1 VKADRINDH
10 NLGGQFS
17 KETGKAMNKSIEFD
31 VKPDWDEIEKVRN
44 ESADF
49 LQSHELSDDTIH
61 SLSMIISELIE
72 NGLKYGDFK
81 TEGNKVVV
89 IINVAANMVTVEVLN
104 PVDESAYEHLSKLD
118 KTIQWIRGYQDPFEA
133 YIERIKEVSKK
144 PLHDME
150 SGIGLVRIAYEG
162 NALLDF
168 FVAEN
173 NMLNVSVVSNLEK
186 GDRVSS

>member
-1 VKADRINDH
+1 MK
-10 NLGGQFS
+10 
-17 KETGKAMNKSIEFD
+17 KSIEFK

-49 LQSHELSDDTIH
+49 LQSHKLSDNAIH

-81 TEGNKVVV
+81 NGKNKVAV
-89 IINVAANMVTVEVLN
+89 IINVGNNEVTVEVVN
-104 PVDESAYEHLSKLD
+104 PVDESAYENLSRLD

-162 NALLDF
+162 NGLLDF

-173 NMLNVSVVSNLEK
+173 NMLNVSAVSNIERE
-186 GDRVSS
+186 DRISS

>member
-1 VKADRINDH
+1 
-10 NLGGQFS
+10 
-17 KETGKAMNKSIEFD
+17 MNKSIEFD

-72 NGLKYGDFK
+72 NGLKYGDFE

-104 PVDESAYEHLSKLD
+104 PVDKSAYEHLSKLD

-173 NMLNVSVVSNLEK
+173 NMLNVSVVSNLERE
-186 GDRVSS
+186 DRVSS

>member
-1 VKADRINDH
+1 MK
-10 NLGGQFS
+10 
-17 KETGKAMNKSIEFD
+17 KSIEFN

-49 LQSHELSDDTIH
+49 LQSHELSDNTIH

-72 NGLKYGDFK
+72 NGLKYGNFK
-81 TEGNKVVV
+81 TKNNKVVV
-89 IINVAANMVTVEVLN
+89 IINVAANTVTVEVVN
-104 PVDESAYEHLSKLD
+104 PVDKSAYKHLTKLD
-118 KTIQWIRGYQDPFEA
+118 RTIQWIRGYQDPFEA

-162 NALLDF
+162 NGLLDF

-173 NMLNVSVVSNLEK
+173 NMLNVSVVSNIERV
-186 GDRVSS
+186 DRVSS

>member
-1 VKADRINDH
+1 MK
-10 NLGGQFS
+10 
-17 KETGKAMNKSIEFD
+17 KTIEFD

-61 SLSMIISELIE
+61 SLSMIISELLENGIKYGNFKMIE
-72 NGLKYGDFK
+72 NRV
-81 TEGNKVVV
+81 VVV
-89 IINVAANMVTVEVLN
+89 INIERNTVTMEVLN
-104 PVDESAYEHLSKLD
+104 PVDESAFKHLSRLD

-144 PLHDME
+144 PLNDVE

-162 NALLDF
+162 KALLDF
-168 FVAEN
+168 FVGEN
-173 NMLNVSVVSNLEK
+173 NMLNVSVVSNIE
-186 GDRVSS
+186 GEDRKLS

>member
-1 VKADRINDH
+1 
-10 NLGGQFS
+10 
-17 KETGKAMNKSIEFD
+17 MNNSIEFD

-72 NGLKYGDFK
+72 NGLKYGDFE

-104 PVDESAYEHLSKLD
+104 PVDKSAYEHLSKLD

-173 NMLNVSVVSNLEK
+173 NMLNVSVVSNLERE
-186 GDRVSS
+186 DRVSS

>member
-1 VKADRINDH
+1 MK
-10 NLGGQFS
+10 
-17 KETGKAMNKSIEFD
+17 TSIEFN

-49 LQSHELSDDTIH
+49 LQSHELSDNTIH

-72 NGLKYGDFK
+72 NGLKYGDFE
-81 TEGNKVVV
+81 TGENKVVV
-89 IINVAANMVTVEVLN
+89 IINVAINTVTVEVLN
-104 PVDESAYEHLSKLD
+104 PVDENAYVHLSKLD

-144 PLHDME
+144 PLHDKE

-162 NALLDF
+162 NGLLDF
-168 FVAEN
+168 FLAEN

-186 GDRVSS
+186 EDRISS

>member
-1 VKADRINDH
+1 MK
-10 NLGGQFS
+10 
-17 KETGKAMNKSIEFD
+17 KSIQFD
-31 VKPDWDEIEKVRN
+31 VKPDWDEIEKIRN
-44 ESADF
+44 ESVDF
-49 LQSHELSDDTIH
+49 LQSHGLSDDTIH

-81 TEGNKVVV
+81 TKGTNVAV
-89 IINVAANMVTVEVLN
+89 IINISTSRVSVEVLN
-104 PVDESAYEHLSKLD
+104 PVDDSAFENLAKLD

-144 PLHDME
+144 PLHDLE

-173 NMLNVSVVSNLEK
+173 NMLNVSVVSNLE
-186 GDRVSS
+186 GEDRVSS

>member
-1 VKADRINDH
+1 MK
-10 NLGGQFS
+10 
-17 KETGKAMNKSIEFD
+17 TSIEFA

-44 ESADF
+44 ESVEF
-49 LQSHELSDDTIH
+49 LQSHGLSDDTIH

-81 TEGNKVVV
+81 TKGANVAV
-89 IINVAANMVTVEVLN
+89 IINVATRSVSVEVLN
-104 PVDESAYEHLSKLD
+104 PVDDSAFENLAKLD

-144 PLHDME
+144 PLHDLE

-173 NMLNVSVVSNLEK
+173 NMLNVSAVSNLE
-186 GDRVSS
+186 GEDRVSS